1 MNAALCTNV
10 CSRGDGMEFFRIQ
23 DKIVS
28 WNKIASTLKK
38 ALTMRARGFSQ
49 QEAADRLAIDRT
61 FISRLEK
68 IGELRKGQSIAC
80 IGFPLKNKEEVQQIL
95 EKEGVDFML
104 LMTEKERLD
113 YVNNRSGKDVLNEMM
128 DLIARTREYDVVILI
143 GSNERLRLIESI
155 LDTQVIPIEIGTS
168 PITEDKWV
176 DPELLKKILRAVKA
190 AR

>member
-1 MNAALCTNV
+1 
-10 CSRGDGMEFFRIQ
+10 MEFFRIQ

-28 WNKIASTLKK
+28 WDKISSKLKK
-38 ALTMRARGFSQ
+38 ALILRSRGFSQ

-80 IGFPLKNKEEVQQIL
+80 VGFPLKNKEEIRQIL
-95 EKEGVDFML
+95 EREGVDFML
-104 LMTEKERLD
+104 LMTEEERLD

-128 DLIARTREYDVVILI
+128 DLIAKTREYDVVILI
-143 GSNERLRLIESI
+143 GSNERLRLIEGV

-168 PITEDKWV
+168 PLTEDKWV
-176 DPELLKKILRAVKA
+176 DPQLITKVLRTVKA